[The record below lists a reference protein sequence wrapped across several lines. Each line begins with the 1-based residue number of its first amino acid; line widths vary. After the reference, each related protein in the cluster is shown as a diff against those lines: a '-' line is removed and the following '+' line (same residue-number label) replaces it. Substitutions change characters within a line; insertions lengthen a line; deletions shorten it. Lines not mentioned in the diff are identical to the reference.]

1 MPTISIIVPAYN
13 AEHTIL
19 ETIKSVHEQTFSD
32 FEIIV
37 INDGSTDRTLEILN
51 TIADSRLKVFSYKNG
66 GLPVARNRGI
76 AHATG
81 EFIAFLDAD
90 DLWSPDKLELQLT
103 ALQQHPEAGVAY
115 SWTLFMDEQGKS
127 LHPDEPIFFEGNV
140 YDKLL
145 LKNFLASGSNPLIR
159 KQAIES
165 VGEFYPPA
173 GGSADWDY
181 WLRLAARWDF
191 VVVPKPQIFYRQ
203 SSSSMSSKI
212 EFMEKCKFIVL
223 ERAFQAAPTEF
234 QALKNHSLANAYQYS
249 AHLCLT
255 RVPGIDGVKQAGQ
268 KLMMAIRVYPQT
280 LLDKKTQKLLLKV
293 LLKRILSPQIANN
306 LLQRISE
313 NSATPMR
320 GSNEKNAS
328 TAILD
333 KL

>member
-19 ETIKSVHEQTFSD
+19 ETIKSVQKQTFSD

-51 TIADSRLKVFSYKNG
+51 AIADSRLKIFSYENG

-81 EFIAFLDAD
+81 EFLAFLDAD
-90 DLWSPDKLELQLT
+90 DLWSPDKLELQLA
-103 ALQQHPEAGVAY
+103 ALKQHPEAGVAY
-115 SWTLFMDEQGKS
+115 SWTHFMDEQGKS
-127 LHPDEPIFFEGNV
+127 FHADEPIFFEGNV
-140 YDKLL
+140 YRNLL
-145 LKNFLASGSNPLIR
+145 VKNFLASGSNPLIR

-181 WLRLAARWDF
+181 WLRLAAHWHF

-212 EFMEKCKFIVL
+212 EFMEQCKFIVL
-223 ERAFQAAPTEF
+223 ERAFQAARPEL
-234 QALKNHSLANAYQYS
+234 QALKNQSLANAYQYS

-255 RVPGIDGVKQAGQ
+255 RVSGIDGVKQAGQ
-268 KLMMAIRVYPQT
+268 KLMMAIQLHPQT
-280 LLDKKTQKLLLKV
+280 LLDKKTQKMLLKFV
-293 LLKRILSPQIANN
+293 LKRVLSPKIANN

-313 NSATPMR
+313 IIA
-320 GSNEKNAS
+320 
-328 TAILD
+328 TAIV
-333 KL
+333 

>member
-1 MPTISIIVPAYN
+1 MPTISILVPAYN
-13 AEHTIL
+13 AEQTIL
-19 ETIKSVHEQTFSD
+19 ETISSVQQQTFQD

-37 INDGSTDRTLEILN
+37 INDGSTDRTLELLN
-51 TIADSRLKVFSYKNG
+51 SVADSRLKIFSYENG

-81 EFIAFLDAD
+81 EFLAFLDAD
-90 DLWSPDKLELQLT
+90 DLWSPDKLELQLAT
-103 ALQQHPEAGVAY
+103 LQRHPEAGVAY

-127 LHPDEPIFFEGNV
+127 FHSDKPIYFEGNV
-140 YDKLL
+140 YGKLL

-181 WLRLAARWDF
+181 WLRLAALWPF

-203 SSSSMSSKI
+203 SLSSMSSKI
-212 EFMEKCKFIVL
+212 DFMEQCKLIVL
-223 ERAFQAAPTEF
+223 ERAFQSAPTEF
-234 QALKNHSLANAYQYS
+234 QALKHQSLASAYQYS

-255 RVPGIDGVKQAGQ
+255 RIPGINGVKQAGQ
-268 KLMMAIRVYPQT
+268 KLMMAIQVYPQT
-280 LLDKKTQKLLLKV
+280 LLNKTTQNLLLKF
-293 LLKRILSPQIANN
+293 LLKRVLSPKIANH

-313 NSATPMR
+313 IGATP
-320 GSNEKNAS
+320 
-328 TAILD
+328 I
-333 KL
+333 

>member
-1 MPTISIIVPAYN
+1 VPTISIVIPAYN
-13 AEHTIL
+13 AEHTLL
-19 ETIKSVHEQTFSD
+19 ETIQSVQQQTFPN

-51 TIADSRLKVFSYKNG
+51 TIADSRLKIFSYENG

-90 DLWSPDKLELQLT
+90 DLWSPDKLELQLA

-127 LHPDEPIFFEGNV
+127 LHADKPIFFEGNV

-203 SSSSMSSKI
+203 SSGSMSSKI
-212 EFMEKCKFIVL
+212 EFMEKCKLIVL
-223 ERAFQAAPTEF
+223 ERAFQAAPSQF
-234 QALKNHSLANAYQYS
+234 QILKNQSLANTYQYS

-255 RVPGIDGVKQAGQ
+255 RFPGIDGVKQAGQ
-268 KLMMAIRVYPQT
+268 KLMMAIRVYPKT
-280 LLDKKTQKLLLKV
+280 LLDRQTQKIVLKF
-293 LLKRILSPQIANN
+293 LLKRILSPKIANY
-306 LLQRISE
+306 LLIGISKTR
-313 NSATPMR
+313 A
-320 GSNEKNAS
+320 
-328 TAILD
+328 TAIRNFND
-333 KL
+333 EKAFIS